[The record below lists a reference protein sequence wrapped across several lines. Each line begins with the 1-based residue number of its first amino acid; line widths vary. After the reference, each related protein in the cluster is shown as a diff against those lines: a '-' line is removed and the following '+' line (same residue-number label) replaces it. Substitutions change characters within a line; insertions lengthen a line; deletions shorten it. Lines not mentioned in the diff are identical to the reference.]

1 MHGLQPGD
9 EVPSGSHGCRHDAIH
24 SVDLAFHA
32 RCCAIR
38 APAQQRPS
46 QPSPA
51 ALKKIALTL
60 GIALDKLVF
69 GGTERGPD
77 DDLLLQFEA
86 VGRLPPRCARCWTAS
101 SSSTRRVD
109 GTRGALPAQPHASAM
124 HGKASANTANGNAR
138 DAGLMI
144 H

>member
-1 MHGLQPGD
+1 MYKRQ
-9 EVPSGSHGCRHDAIH
+9 H
-24 SVDLAFHA
+24 SAA
-32 RCCAIR
+32 QTR
-38 APAQQRPS
+38 APSQQRAS
-46 QPSPA
+46 QPSLA

-60 GIALDKLVF
+60 GITLDKLVF

-86 VGRLPPRCARCWTAS
+86 VGRLPTRCARCWTAS

-124 HGKASANTANGNAR
+124 HGKASANTANGKAR